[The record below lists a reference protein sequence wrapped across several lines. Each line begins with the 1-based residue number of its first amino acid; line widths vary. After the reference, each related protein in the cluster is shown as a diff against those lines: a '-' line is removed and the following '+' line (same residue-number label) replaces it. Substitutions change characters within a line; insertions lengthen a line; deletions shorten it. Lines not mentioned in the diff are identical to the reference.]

1 MTDKPESRP
10 ERSGSDEIDLLEL
23 FRNFG
28 NFIARI
34 FRGFFNGI
42 LQFIIFSIRKWLYL
56 LVAVIV
62 ALAFSYFYPNVQE
75 DIYYSDLVL
84 KSNAVEN
91 QEMISYINRL
101 QNLTSET
108 NYEVLAGS
116 LNMPLEDAKQVTSIQ
131 AFWFIDKNKDG
142 IVDEADLNNRFLAD
156 TSVAKVDWKFGIR
169 ASVTDPS
176 VFSKL
181 SSGLEYYVNS
191 NDYFGK
197 MNEVRLSDLEEII
210 DQTRKEVEKLDSLQ
224 KKVYFRLEDET
235 RLKEGQLVF
244 TNEPEVQL
252 YHEDLLRLVRRK
264 QESEL
269 EYNIHGDIIS
279 LLEDFTVTQRPA
291 NSPVYYAKRALPVF
305 IVLAYLL
312 ALYIT
317 FRKKIHEAIRK

>member
-62 ALAFSYFYPNVQE
+62 ALAFSYFYPNVKQ
-75 DIYYSDLVL
+75 DFYYSDLVL

-101 QNLTSET
+101 GNLTSEG
-108 NYEVLAGS
+108 NYPVLASS
-116 LNMPLEDAKQVTSIQ
+116 LNIDSADAEKIGNIR
-131 AFWFIDKNKDG
+131 AYWFVDKNKDG
-142 IVDEADLNNRFLAD
+142 IVDEADIDNKFLAD
-156 TSVAKVDWKFGIR
+156 TSVSKVNRKFGVR
-169 ASVTDPS
+169 ATVTEPHIYD
-176 VFSKL
+176 KL
-181 SSGLEYYVNS
+181 SSGIEYYVNS
-191 NDYFGK
+191 NDYFNK
-197 MNEVRLSDLEEII
+197 MNESRLDNLREII
-210 DQTRKEVEKLDSLQ
+210 EQTDSEVEKLDSLQ
-224 KKVYFRLEDET
+224 KKEYFKLEDVT
-235 RLKEGQLVF
+235 RFREGQLVF
-244 TNEPEVQL
+244 TNDPEIKL
-252 YHEDLLRLVRRK
+252 LHDDLLGLVRNR
-264 QESEL
+264 QASRREL
-269 EYNIHGDIIS
+269 SIHDSIIS
-279 LLEDFTVTQRPA
+279 ILEDFTVTRQPVNTA
-291 NSPVYYAKRALPVF
+291 VYYAKTALPVL